1 MGGGEELKV
10 QWVFKNDSDDDNKE
24 CEPINTEGPEVFIHN

>member
-1 MGGGEELKV
+1 MGGGGKSLKCNE
-10 QWVFKNDSDDDNKE
+10 FKNDSDDDNKE